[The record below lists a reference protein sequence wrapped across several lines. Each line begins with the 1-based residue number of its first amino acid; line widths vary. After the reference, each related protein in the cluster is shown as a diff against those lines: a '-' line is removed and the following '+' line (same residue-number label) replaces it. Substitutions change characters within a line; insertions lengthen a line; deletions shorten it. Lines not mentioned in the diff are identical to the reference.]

1 MAIYTPREMNCLT
14 EDGPPRVVIPETKMT
29 GLLAP
34 AKFRLFLP
42 RCVYFVEISRAVLVI
57 EGKRLA
63 FKYRRC
69 STRLK
74 FEKHFALIY

>member
-14 EDGPPRVVIPETKMT
+14 EDGPPRAVIPETEMT

-42 RCVYFVEISRAVLVI
+42 VVCIS
-57 EGKRLA
+57 
-63 FKYRRC
+63 
-69 STRLK
+69 LK
-74 FEKHFALIY
+74 FLELSSWSRENVLRLNIDVARLD